1 MKESLRQH
9 IAEPDQLERLYRSD
23 KYAFRQAFHDLYPE
37 LQASP
42 LAAFWRERL
51 AYEPEGIHW
60 GGRKEWGIVLGL
72 AVLAGIAAKLPLFLG
87 INEEFFYPRNLG
99 FILFGSLSAYFCWK
113 NHLETRKV
121 LLIAAAGLAGLL
133 YLNLLPADPKS
144 DTLILACLHLLFVL
158 WWLFGFSHAAGW
170 HRRGERWI
178 AFLKFN
184 GDLLVMG
191 VPLAMAGGL
200 LSALTIGLFALIGLP
215 IEAFYSEYVLVFG
228 LAALPLVSAYLIQA
242 NPQVVGKIS
251 QVVASLF
258 SPLVLLLVAVYLGV
272 IFYSGKNPYTDR
284 EFLLLFNALLVG
296 VLALIF
302 FSIAGLSSLRKNH
315 WEIIVLTLLSLLSIL
330 VNIVALSAILF
341 RLAEWGTTPNRIAVL
356 GGNGLILLHLA
367 GVAKALIGILRGRK
381 DLDAVRKAMQS
392 YLPVYLVWAVLVS
405 LLFPILFGFA

>member
-133 YLNLLPADPKS
+133 YINLLPADPKS

-170 HRRGERWI
+170 HLRGGRWI

-315 WEIIVLTLLSLLSIL
+315 WEVIVLTLLSLLSIL

-341 RLAEWGTTPNRIAVL
+341 RVAEWGTTPNRIAVL

-405 LLFPILFGFA
+405 LFFPILFGFA